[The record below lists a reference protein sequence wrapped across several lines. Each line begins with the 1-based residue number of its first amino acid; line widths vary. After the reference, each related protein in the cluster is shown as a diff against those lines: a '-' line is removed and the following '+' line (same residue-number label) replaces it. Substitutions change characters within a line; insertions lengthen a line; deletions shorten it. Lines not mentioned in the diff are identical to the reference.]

1 MKKQTKQLN
10 KIEQLK
16 ILLLILVGLLV
27 LLLIFEYS
35 RASLSSR
42 HGEKWKDTRVDCLT
56 SYRCPAEM
64 CVLNLP
70 ASAKTQQE
78 YDTCKLRISFC
89 EERSP
94 GEYCTLKILT
104 KEYQW
109 DTARYAQQTIV
120 IPNATTKRDI
130 FNGFFK

>member
-1 MKKQTKQLN
+1 MKKQTKQIN
-10 KIEQLK
+10 KIEHLK

-70 ASAKTQQE
+70 ASAKHSKNMILVN
-78 YDTCKLRISFC
+78 CGFHFVRNVHLANIVH
-89 EERSP
+89 
-94 GEYCTLKILT
+94 LK
-104 KEYQW
+104 Y
-109 DTARYAQQTIV
+109 
-120 IPNATTKRDI
+120 
-130 FNGFFK
+130 